1 MTKNVQ
7 NIKKNSLLTDLS
19 LCHSAMLLTLEI
31 DDMEFVLVRNKDV
44 PGETWLVSA
53 HSCSSDI
60 CIRVSC
66 EHGHVLF
73 INSLNQIIISFL
85 FHNGTPKMIKPALQA
100 TTISTK
106 LPVWA
111 FYWGFQAGTFLHQC
125 FIELGP
131 QHLQKNQ
138 QWCVASQTQSFKA
151 SNTCLHWSCVLTNL
165 ISALPLRVPH
175 TLASSFEMLPL

>member
-1 MTKNVQ
+1 MTKFFQ
-7 NIKKNSLLTDLS
+7 NIKNVSLLTDLS

-66 EHGHVLF
+66 EHRHVLC
-73 INSLNQIIISFL
+73 INSPNQIIISFL

-125 FIELGP
+125 FVELGP
-131 QHLQKNQ
+131 QHLQKAQ
-138 QWCVASQTQSFKA
+138 RLCLVSQSHPPPYSWWVRTHA
-151 SNTCLHWSCVLTNL
+151 TNRDNNRYT
-165 ISALPLRVPH
+165 SK
-175 TLASSFEMLPL
+175 